1 MEFTPKLAEWF
12 LEHAKDWG
20 LALPLLIMITVYV
33 WEVRRGIAKDKAIAK
48 KESENRAIQMKML
61 EAIGTVNTAVSNGN
75 LLLDL
80 LVRGRK

>member
-1 MEFTPKLAEWF
+1 MELTPKIAEWF
-12 LEHAKDWG
+12 LANAKDWG
-20 LALPLLIMITVYV
+20 LALPLLLMIAVYV

-48 KESENRAIQMKML
+48 KETENRALQVKML
-61 EAIGTVNTAVSNGN
+61 EAIGQVNTTVSNGN